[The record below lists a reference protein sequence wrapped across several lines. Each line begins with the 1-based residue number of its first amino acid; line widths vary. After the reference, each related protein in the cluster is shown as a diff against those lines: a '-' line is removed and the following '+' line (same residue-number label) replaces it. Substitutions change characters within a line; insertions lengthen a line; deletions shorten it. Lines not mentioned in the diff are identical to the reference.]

1 MSTKICGIYKITSPT
16 GKIYIGQS
24 VDIKRRWAYHRCL
37 SDSYHINILY
47 RSFIKYGVDNHKF
60 EILEQCD
67 SKLLNEREKF
77 YIEKYDTFQTLNG
90 MNLTKGGDNKVKFAE
105 STIQKMSLAK
115 KGKRP
120 VHLIGHTHSDKTKE
134 LLRQKS
140 IGNKN
145 WLGKHHSEETK
156 AKIRE
161 KRKHQIFTEETRIK
175 LSISSTGRKYPNR
188 KKPSKEIGEKIRE
201 LNIGKKM
208 NVKRTSIYYGVSKS
222 RNRWRSVIKIDK
234 KQKYIGTFKTEI
246 EAAKAYDEFVIK
258 NIPYEIPLN
267 FNGEEYCGKK

>member
-24 VDIKRRWAYHRCL
+24 IDIKRRWRYHRHL

-47 RSFIKYGVDNHKF
+47 RSFIKHGVDNHKF
-60 EILEQCD
+60 EILEECD
-67 SKLLNEREKF
+67 RKLLNERERF

-90 MNLTKGGDNKVKFAE
+90 MNLTKGGDSKVEFSE
-105 STIQKMSLAK
+105 STIQKISLAK

-120 VHLIGHTHSDKTKE
+120 VHLIGYTHSDETKE
-134 LLRQKS
+134 LLKQKS

-156 AKIRE
+156 E
-161 KRKHQIFTEETRIK
+161 KLRIISTGRTCFEETR
-175 LSISSTGRKYPNR
+175 RKIGLKNKGNKSRLGFTYTEDE
-188 KKPSKEIGEKIRE
+188 KKEIAIR
-201 LNIGKKM
+201 NTGKKN
-208 NVKRTSIYYGVSKS
+208 NVPRTSIYYGVSFSKPK
-222 RNRWRSVIKIDK
+222 NRWRSVIKIDK
-234 KQKYIGTFKTEI
+234 KQKHIGTFKTEV

-267 FNGEEYCGKK
+267 F